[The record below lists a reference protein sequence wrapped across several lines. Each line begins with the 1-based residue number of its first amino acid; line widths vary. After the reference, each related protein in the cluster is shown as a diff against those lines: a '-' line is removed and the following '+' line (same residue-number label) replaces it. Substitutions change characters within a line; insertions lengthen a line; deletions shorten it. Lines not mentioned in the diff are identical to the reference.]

1 MKGQNDV
8 QVFIV
13 IMVLS
18 VIALIWAFVQMNDG
32 KQMFDISE
40 TSSGYS
46 VYQEEGGKN
55 G

>member
-1 MKGQNDV
+1 MKGQNDL
-8 QVFIV
+8 QMFIV

-18 VIALIWAFVQMNDG
+18 VIALLWAFVQLNDG
-32 KQMFDISE
+32 RQVFDISE

-46 VYQEEGGKN
+46 EYQEGGKN